1 MNDNVVL
8 IKGNLTR
15 DPEVKYTPSGTA
27 VANFSIAV
35 NGREYEK
42 NGEKVRD
49 VTFVDCE
56 AWDSGAESLA
66 ELKKGDKVGVEGEL
80 KMNSW
85 EDAEGNKRSK
95 LTVRCNQFYK
105 VTFAKGKKAQAGATG
120 TGEQNTQPGNSR
132 QGAGRGR

>member
-1 MNDNVVL
+1 MTMNDNVVL

-15 DPEVKYTPSGTA
+15 DPEVKYTQSGTA
-27 VANFSIAV
+27 VANFSLAV

-56 AWDSGAESLA
+56 AWDSGAEL
-66 ELKKGDKVGVEGEL
+66 LGDFKKGDKVGVEGEL
-80 KMNSW
+80 KQNSW

-95 LTVRCNQFYK
+95 LTIRCNHFYRVVFSK
-105 VTFAKGKKAQAGATG
+105 SKKASSGTG
-120 TGEQNTQPGNSR
+120 TEEAPAN
-132 QGAGRGR
+132 AGRTTGGRNTR